1 MIIRIGND
9 VKGLQWNIQRR
20 VLVNGFPTYHSV
32 DFRQCL
38 EVTLMIFN
46 SKIRTDKIDLEF
58 SLLEGA
64 VLLNIPANSITQ
76 LGSYNLVLEYKVPD
90 PSLSG
95 GIGTHTLDWKDA
107 FTIVASSDKQDTSG
121 NTNTSFLNYSIDG
134 KTAYDYWL
142 EYNTGTVEDY
152 VNWQQRP
159 AVVAALRVES
169 YITNAQQTI
178 NDLSDRINGLQSNV
192 STLMMEPGEI
202 QQFESYLNFPNLG
215 NASVLYIDTNEDT
228 SYRWDAEELK
238 YYIINPIDIQI
249 INGN

>member
-1 MIIRIGND
+1 MITRIGND
-9 VKGLQWNIQRR
+9 VKGLQWHIKRR
-20 VLVNGFPTYHSV
+20 VLIDGTATYLPV
-32 DFRQCL
+32 DFSQCL
-38 EVTLMIFN
+38 EVNLMVFN

-58 SLLEGA
+58 SLSEGA
-64 VLLNIPANSITQ
+64 VMLNVPASSITQ

-90 PSLSG
+90 PSLIG

-107 FTIVASSDKQDTSG
+107 FTIVASSEKQDTSG

-169 YITNAQQTI
+169 YITNSQHTI
-178 NDLSDRINGLQSNV
+178 DALSDRVNGLQSDV
-192 STLMMEPGEI
+192 STLMMEPEEI

-215 NASVLYIDTNEDT
+215 NPNVLYIDTNEDI

-238 YYIINPIDIQI
+238 YYIINQIDIQI